1 MKLGNS
7 GKGLFIFS
15 WRGIQINND
24 TDEIMSSLEENEK
37 DIEYFFGE
45 VSHLW
50 GCEETQIEVIV
61 SGRPGMH

>member
-1 MKLGNS
+1 
-7 GKGLFIFS
+7 
-15 WRGIQINND
+15 
-24 TDEIMSSLEENEK
+24 MSSLEENEK